1 MKISI
6 CVNVKKLQR
15 FYLDAVR
22 EYEKRLGPYCRV
34 KLITY
39 MSESELPKKL
49 SGAYIIRVAIGVDMV
64 TSEGF
69 AEKISNCA
77 VSGISNLAFVI
88 GSCSD
93 PDNSI
98 GFTYMAAEPGLLAVI
113 VYEQIYRAFCIMNN
127 QPYHK

>member
-6 CVNVKKLQR
+6 CVNVKKLQG

-34 KLITY
+34 TMITY
-39 MSESELPKKL
+39 MSDNELMKAL
-49 SGAYIIRVAIGVDMV
+49 HGAYIIHVAAGTDMV

-69 AEKISNCA
+69 AEKMNGYT
-77 VSGISNLAFVI
+77 VSGISNLAFII
-88 GSCSD
+88 GRYVDTDGSV
-93 PDNSI
+93 
-98 GFTYMAAEPGLLAVI
+98 GFTYTAAEPGLLAVI